1 MQVRS
6 TDKSLVRMIVAHFE
20 IDEYVNKRIEN
31 YDKML
36 KSGILDC
43 VKEKPELCYDCISRQ
58 AVIDTIETDCSWDMF
73 NEWGS
78 RTPMGERIVEAIK
91 RVPSS
96 EPERKVGKWEYLQ
109 YDGNPKIGNWHCSE
123 CKRIVFLLHSQKQ
136 NEKPLYDFCPW
147 CGAKMEVNE

>member
-1 MQVRS
+1 MS
-6 TDKSLVRMIVAHFE
+6 DL
-20 IDEYVNKRIEN
+20 
-31 YDKML
+31 
-36 KSGILDC
+36 
-43 VKEKPELCYDCISRQ
+43 ISRE
-58 AVIDTIETDCSWDMF
+58 AVIEAIETDCSWDMF

-96 EPERKVGKWEYLQ
+96 EPERKVGTWEYLQ